1 MTLQNAPV
9 IFFFVS
15 CKSLPKEESMKLS
28 KVTAELL
35 DYIQKGVSSSP
46 HTVVR
51 TINALGSGPLAYRTF
66 GGNVQNYAAI
76 DEQALEKAFGSH
88 YLLTMIAQGLIIRR
102 ILYPESGSCHTLYCD
117 KAIYGFFAR
126 HGLLD
131 CGVWSHVDY
140 ETLERNITPE
150 NTDYR
155 IYYSYSKPDALLK
168 EAELAGEQVPV
179 FFVDTDLILKKR
191 HDVIIPGAASVKAA
205 YSHLEQIG
213 GECYPPFAS
222 LHFPEGCKLPPV
234 NESLPAVNTCL
245 MFFNDKGLLR
255 EWGRFFKELFINN
268 WIRGELAPEV
278 ISRQLLGIDQRTF
291 PFVCDWRGIWGTPA
305 VVPFLDIIWEP
316 PFFIDCK
323 TGRRAEWHYY
333 TLEHHPEHPDWHQD
347 IMHTWINKKNVER
360 DAKFRRYQGLMMLE
374 MIQALNPEAEKPLR
388 TFASLREYFSL
399 YDTGKGIE
407 TLLAEGVVSAKMDKS
422 L

>member
-1 MTLQNAPV
+1 MQLFGNILTGNISTGNISVENISTENISIGRGVIILKIFDKKSNAFSFVNKKLSIDAPKRSGY
-9 IFFFVS
+9 IFFVS

-51 TINALGSGPLAYRTF
+51 TVNALGSGPLAYRTF

-179 FFVDTDLILKKR
+179 FLW
-191 HDVIIPGAASVKAA
+191 IP
-205 YSHLEQIG
+205 
-213 GECYPPFAS
+213 
-222 LHFPEGCKLPPV
+222 
-234 NESLPAVNTCL
+234 T
-245 MFFNDKGLLR
+245 
-255 EWGRFFKELFINN
+255 
-268 WIRGELAPEV
+268 
-278 ISRQLLGIDQRTF
+278 
-291 PFVCDWRGIWGTPA
+291 
-305 VVPFLDIIWEP
+305 
-316 PFFIDCK
+316 
-323 TGRRAEWHYY
+323 
-333 TLEHHPEHPDWHQD
+333 
-347 IMHTWINKKNVER
+347 
-360 DAKFRRYQGLMMLE
+360 
-374 MIQALNPEAEKPLR
+374 
-388 TFASLREYFSL
+388 
-399 YDTGKGIE
+399 
-407 TLLAEGVVSAKMDKS
+407 
-422 L
+422 

>member
-1 MTLQNAPV
+1 
-9 IFFFVS
+9 
-15 CKSLPKEESMKLS
+15 MKLS

-51 TINALGSGPLAYRTF
+51 TVNALGSGPLAYRTF
-66 GGNVQNYAAI
+66 GGNVQNYTAI

-179 FFVDTDLILKKR
+179 FFCGYRPD
-191 HDVIIPGAASVKAA
+191 
-205 YSHLEQIG
+205 
-213 GECYPPFAS
+213 
-222 LHFPEGCKLPPV
+222 
-234 NESLPAVNTCL
+234 
-245 MFFNDKGLLR
+245 
-255 EWGRFFKELFINN
+255 FKE
-268 WIRGELAPEV
+268 
-278 ISRQLLGIDQRTF
+278 
-291 PFVCDWRGIWGTPA
+291 TP
-305 VVPFLDIIWEP
+305 
-316 PFFIDCK
+316 
-323 TGRRAEWHYY
+323 
-333 TLEHHPEHPDWHQD
+333 
-347 IMHTWINKKNVER
+347 
-360 DAKFRRYQGLMMLE
+360 
-374 MIQALNPEAEKPLR
+374 
-388 TFASLREYFSL
+388 
-399 YDTGKGIE
+399 
-407 TLLAEGVVSAKMDKS
+407 
-422 L
+422 

>member
-1 MTLQNAPV
+1 
-9 IFFFVS
+9 
-15 CKSLPKEESMKLS
+15 MKLS

-35 DYIQKGVSSSP
+35 DYIQKGVLSSP

-51 TINALGSGPLAYRTF
+51 TVNALGSGPLAYRTF

-222 LHFPEGCKLPPV
+222 LHFPEESSPKTKSVRAGLFTV
-234 NESLPAVNTCL
+234 NRFTGYHFKFGLSQHCSIINIGGFSLLEAGHSGFRRIRSSLKQRVSL
-245 MFFNDKGLLR
+245 AAF
-255 EWGRFFKELFINN
+255 GRIGVHK
-268 WIRGELAPEV
+268 
-278 ISRQLLGIDQRTF
+278 
-291 PFVCDWRGIWGTPA
+291 
-305 VVPFLDIIWEP
+305 PFLIGFVHVNLPI
-316 PFFIDCK
+316 
-323 TGRRAEWHYY
+323 RRFMN
-333 TLEHHPEHPDWHQD
+333 TPR
-347 IMHTWINKKNVER
+347 TN
-360 DAKFRRYQGLMMLE
+360 RRLHR
-374 MIQALNPEAEKPLR
+374 IQPNPAYPCV
-388 TFASLREYFSL
+388 FP
-399 YDTGKGIE
+399 
-407 TLLAEGVVSAKMDKS
+407 
-422 L
+422 

>member
-1 MTLQNAPV
+1 
-9 IFFFVS
+9 
-15 CKSLPKEESMKLS
+15 MKLS

-35 DYIQKGVSSSP
+35 DYIQKGVLSSP

-51 TINALGSGPLAYRTF
+51 TVNALGSGPLAYRTF

-333 TLEHHPEHPDWHQD
+333 TLEHHPERPDWHQD

-374 MIQALNPEAEKPLR
+374 VILALNPEAEKPLR
-388 TFASLREYFSL
+388 TFASLQEYFSL